1 MAGRKSCITV
11 TNTQIAKVFNRLSQT
26 VRLLSPGRTTNV
38 RYTEIIA
45 VLQSSGASDEVV
57 EKVSTYFHNR
67 LGEILD
73 DMAKEFMTSEEYA
86 LIFNRRKR

>member
-1 MAGRKSCITV
+1 MFDI
-11 TNTQIAKVFNRLSQT
+11 
-26 VRLLSPGRTTNV
+26 P
-38 RYTEIIA
+38 EIIA

-86 LIFNRRKR
+86 QFLIEENQTHSSIGAKQEEQKNGIRTEQSI

>member
-1 MAGRKSCITV
+1 MFDI
-11 TNTQIAKVFNRLSQT
+11 
-26 VRLLSPGRTTNV
+26 P
-38 RYTEIIA
+38 EIIA

-86 LIFNRRKR
+86 KFLIEENNDNSSIGAKQEEQKNGIRTEQSI

>member
-1 MAGRKSCITV
+1 MFDI
-11 TNTQIAKVFNRLSQT
+11 
-26 VRLLSPGRTTNV
+26 P
-38 RYTEIIA
+38 EIIA
-45 VLQSSGASDEVV
+45 VLKSSGASDEVV

-86 LIFNRRKR
+86 QFLIEENNNNSSTGAKQEEQKNGIRREQVI